1 MVLGLKK
8 RGQSRTRGVNRNE
21 FHYRSCQRTVKRIYQ
36 VRDILVFCSNM
47 ICLGKIHSG
56 SEMDASAQNLPRRLC
71 RPRTRIISSESKTTL
86 SIIPMKPSYYRPA
99 IPRSARDG
107 STDVFMFRCSFLAM
121 GVCIKNSSFESY
133 LDAATS
139 MCRLSRFEAD
149 RWCRFA
155 CSSRAFLCHANITA
169 RCRRACCKSLSY
181 RSRRNSALRC
191 ESSHCC
197 CVVCAG
203 LPASA
208 CPGRVIIP
216 SGSMRAVNNNR
227 LNNDALIFSRPH
239 PHNNCFYSCR
249 FLLRKKDSAG
259 KVRGPS

>member
-1 MVLGLKK
+1 
-8 RGQSRTRGVNRNE
+8 
-21 FHYRSCQRTVKRIYQ
+21 
-36 VRDILVFCSNM
+36 
-47 ICLGKIHSG
+47 
-56 SEMDASAQNLPRRLC
+56 
-71 RPRTRIISSESKTTL
+71 
-86 SIIPMKPSYYRPA
+86 
-99 IPRSARDG
+99 
-107 STDVFMFRCSFLAM
+107 M
-121 GVCIKNSSFESY
+121 GVGIKNSCFETY

-139 MCRLSRFEAD
+139 MCLLDRFEAD

-191 ESSHCC
+191 ARSHCC
-197 CVVCAG
+197 CVACAD

-216 SGSMRAVNNNR
+216 SSSMRAVNNNR

-259 KVRGPS
+259 KVRGPSREISDVEF